1 MDYQILL
8 IALISTTLLIVIGGF
23 ILIIGIYR
31 SNQKAVTGST
41 LVTSPHPYDTVITRL
56 NFSES
61 LEPDRFAHVSNE
73 LLLKDISRE
82 FASGLTDGTVI
93 GIQGLVLTKSS
104 VEMTVSASK
113 HGQQLLREGKAI
125 IPRHFSGKALPLLTD
140 PKTGKIIEQMK
151 GVPTAQILSKV
162 GAMSAM
168 IIGAAHLIASAD
180 ISKKLTII
188 DSKINLLLA
197 YRRIEQAAKLE
208 KIYTVA
214 KELVSGPLNERRMFE
229 LWRLR
234 ADLRELRHIWRNELH
249 HHLNVIDDPNSVF
262 WLQKF
267 FTRTISTDRNVQNK
281 ITEGQLQL
289 CLIEY
294 SLRLDLVI
302 SYVSGTIHLFEKTL
316 DDELHELEKVIKL
329 LESKSKFISGKYPDL
344 TVEPTVKSAVAL
356 IEAYKTLLPEVTSF
370 QKSEYSIQILNN
382 E

>member
-41 LVTSPHPYDTVITRL
+41 LVTRPHPYDTVITRL

-82 FASGLTDGTVI
+82 FASRFTDGTVI
-93 GIQGLVLTKSS
+93 TVQSLVLTQSR

-113 HGQQLLREGKAI
+113 HGQELLREGKAI
-125 IPRHFSGKALPLLTD
+125 ILRHSSGKALPILAD
-140 PKTGKIIEQMK
+140 PKSGKIIEQMK

-168 IIGAAHLIASAD
+168 IIGAAHIIASAD

-214 KELVSGPLNERRMFE
+214 KELVSGPLNERRIFE

-234 ADLRELRHIWRNELH
+234 ADLRELRYIWRNELN
-249 HHLNVIDDPNSVF
+249 HHLNLIDDPNSVS
-262 WLQKF
+262 WLQKN

-289 CLIEY
+289 WLIDY
-294 SLRLDLVI
+294 SLRLDHVI
-302 SYVSGTIHLFEKTL
+302 SFVSGTIQLFEKTL
-316 DDELHELEKVIKL
+316 SDELYELENVTKL

-344 TVEPTVKSAVAL
+344 TVEPTIKGAYAL
-356 IEAYKTLLPEVTSF
+356 IEAYKTLLPDVTSS
-370 QKSEYSIQILNN
+370 QKSEYSVQILNN